1 MMVIE
6 EKVDLTDEQR
16 ATNPYASNTPMKRYG
31 DPMEMANLMLFL
43 ASANSSFCTSGV
55 YMVDGGV
62 SAGRI

>member
-43 ASANSSFCTSGV
+43 ASANSSFCTGGV
-55 YMVDGGV
+55 YMVDDGV
-62 SAGRI
+62 SAERI